1 MLCHAVQQF
10 AEADMKSKRATLLSG
25 NTRSRLFLTL
35 GLAVVLP
42 ALTLIYVNF
51 EHVKSIQRDKKVEGL
66 IHRDFQYILSV
77 TEKKLRDKTT
87 TLIEQAR
94 DGFPN
99 DTDTDADKRKKL
111 KAMLAQAPWFSYVF
125 VYDVDKGENNLI
137 LETQPKVSDAEREHV
152 AGMYNGWFGMEGRQM
167 VDLTNK
173 KTRRLFWYSGETE
186 TASGPT
192 YATTAFF
199 TFPQLA
205 KDRPVLGGASL
216 DTAYLKENFLPGLL
230 DETIST
236 KLSDKQEGSVASML
250 HELTPEDVDD
260 THPDKRLTMMVFLAD
275 AGSGRGYRPFSTS
288 ATWGSGKPEVSQNLD
303 DPFRGLTLGIKFQGT
318 TAEAISRRWVFQSFL
333 ILGVLSVLMIGGLVL
348 TYRSVNKQVAL
359 ARLKSDFVS
368 NVSHELRT
376 PLALIRLYAETLE
389 LGRITTNEKKHE
401 YYSIIRK
408 ESERLTALINN
419 ILDFSRI
426 EAGRK
431 EYDFRETDIAELVR
445 NTLDSYRFQIEQQ
458 GFVLEERIE
467 PGIPKV
473 RVDREAIARAL
484 VNLVNNALKYS
495 DSEKFLGVKLYREQ
509 SVLKLEVS
517 DRGIG
522 IERNEQARIFEKF
535 YRTCDPLVHNTKGS
549 GLGLSLVRHITHAHG
564 GQVEVESTP
573 GRGSKFTLS
582 LPLAGATQTATAGTT
597 GAA

>member
-1 MLCHAVQQF
+1 
-10 AEADMKSKRATLLSG
+10 MKSRRATTLLSG

-42 ALTLIYVNF
+42 ALGLVFVSFKHI
-51 EHVKSIQRDKKVEGL
+51 KGIQRDKKIEAL
-66 IHRDFQYILSV
+66 IHRDFQYILSIS
-77 TEKKLRDKTT
+77 EKKISQKSNSLV
-87 TLIEQAR
+87 EQAR
-94 DGFPN
+94 DAFPSN
-99 DTDTDADKRKKL
+99 KENEADKRKKL
-111 KAMLAQAPWFSYVF
+111 SELLAKTPWFAYAF
-125 VYDVDKGENNLI
+125 IYDADKGDKGLVMQA
-137 LETQPKVSDAEREHV
+137 QPKVAPTDLERMSK
-152 AGMYNGWFGMEGRQM
+152 MYGGWFSVEGHDMAAQIS
-167 VDLTNK
+167 K
-173 KTRRLFWYSGETE
+173 KTRRMQWYSGESESPT
-186 TASGPT
+186 GPI
-192 YATTAFF
+192 YNSTAFF
-199 TFPQLA
+199 TFPYLPKSQ
-205 KDRPVLGGASL
+205 PVLGGVVF
-216 DTAYLKENFLPGLL
+216 DTKYLKEHFFPGIL
-230 DETIST
+230 DELISK
-236 KLSDKQEGSVASML
+236 KLSDPQETTMADML
-250 HELTPEDVDD
+250 HELTPQDIDEGHQDE
-260 THPDKRLTMMVFLAD
+260 RLAMIVYVAD
-275 AGSGRGYRPFSTS
+275 GGSGRGYRPFSAST
-288 ATWGSGKPEVSQNLD
+288 AWGTGDPEVSHNLD
-303 DPFRGLTLGIKFQGT
+303 DPFRGLSLGIKFQGT
-318 TAEAISRRWVFQSFL
+318 TAEAIGRRFVFQSFL
-333 ILGVLSVLMIGGLVL
+333 ILGVLSVLMAGGLVL

-389 LGRITTNEKKHE
+389 LGRITTGEKKHE

-458 GFVLEERIE
+458 GFALEEQIE
-467 PGIPKV
+467 SGIPRV

-522 IERNEQARIFEKF
+522 IERHEQARIFEKF

-564 GQVEVESTP
+564 GEVEVESTP

-582 LPLAGATQTATAGTT
+582 LPLSGATQP

>member
-1 MLCHAVQQF
+1 
-10 AEADMKSKRATLLSG
+10 MKSKRVRLLSG
-25 NTRSRLFLTL
+25 NSRSRLVFTL

-51 EHVKSIQRDKKVEGL
+51 QHVKSIQRDKKVEAL
-66 IHRDFQYILSV
+66 IHRDFQYILSIS
-77 TEKKLRDKTT
+77 EKKLRQKTNGI
-87 TLIEQAR
+87 IEEAR
-94 DGFPN
+94 DEFPG
-99 DTDTDADKRKKL
+99 DSETEAEKRKKL
-111 KAMLAQAPWFSYVF
+111 ETILSQHPLFSHVF
-125 VYDVDKGENNLI
+125 IYDADKGEKGLI
-137 LETQPKVSDAEREHV
+137 VQTQPNVSEKERERLTKTY
-152 AGMYNGWFGMEGRQM
+152 AGWFGMEGHGM
-167 VDLTNK
+167 VETINK
-173 KTRRLFWYSGETE
+173 KTKRFIWYSGEME
-186 TASGPT
+186 TTNGPM
-192 YATTAFF
+192 YGTTSFF
-199 TFPQLA
+199 TFPQLSPNRA
-205 KDRPVLGGASL
+205 VLGGAGL
-216 DTAYLKENFLPGLL
+216 DTNYLKQTYLPGLL
-230 DETIST
+230 DEVISK
-236 KLSDKQEGSVASML
+236 KLSDKQDASVADML
-250 HELTPEDVDD
+250 HELTPQDVEEGGS
-260 THPDKRLTMMVFLAD
+260 HPDERLTMMVYLAD
-275 AGSGRGYRPFSTS
+275 AGTGQGYRPFVTPAS
-288 ATWGSGKPEVSQNLD
+288 WGTGKPEVSHNLD
-303 DPFRGLTLGIKFQGT
+303 DPFRGLSLGIKFQGT
-318 TAEAISRRWVFQSFL
+318 TAEAISQRWVFQSFL

-389 LGRITTNEKKHE
+389 LGRINTDDKKHE

-431 EYDFRETDIAELVR
+431 EYDFRETDIAELVQ

-458 GFVLEERIE
+458 GFALEEQIE
-467 PGIPKV
+467 TGIPKV

-495 DSEKFLGVKLYREQ
+495 DREKFLGVKLYRER
-509 SVLKLEVS
+509 SVLKLEVT

-522 IERNEQARIFEKF
+522 IDRNEQARIFEKF

-564 GQVEVESTP
+564 GEVEVESAP

-582 LPLAGATQTATAGTT
+582 LPLAGQPT
-597 GAA
+597 GNA

>member
-1 MLCHAVQQF
+1 
-10 AEADMKSKRATLLSG
+10 MKSKRREG
-25 NTRSRLFLTL
+25 NTRFRLVLTL

-42 ALTLIYVNF
+42 ALTLIVINF
-51 EHVKSIQRDKKVEGL
+51 RHVKSIQRDKQVEAL
-66 IHRDFQYILSV
+66 IHRDFDYILTISEKQINQKAYAL
-77 TEKKLRDKTT
+77 TE
-87 TLIEQAR
+87 EAR
-94 DGFPN
+94 DLFPA
-99 DTDTDADKRKKL
+99 DDAKPEEKSKQLD
-111 KAMLAQAPWFSYVF
+111 AVLAKNPWFSHVF
-125 VYDVDKGENNLI
+125 IFDSEKEII
-137 LETQPKVSDAEREHV
+137 LRSQPAKWNDPAFRADHERLKKL
-152 AGMYNGWFGMEGRQM
+152 YSGWFGMEGKLIMEELHKRP
-167 VDLTNK
+167 K
-173 KTRRLFWYSGETE
+173 PISWYGGEYK
-186 TASGPT
+186 GPDGQFH
-192 YATTAFF
+192 YTTSSFFAF
-199 TFPQLA
+199 PNIS
-205 KDRPVLGGASL
+205 KERVVLGGASF
-216 DTAYLKENFLPGLL
+216 DPDYLKQTFFPEVLDQLISKTLNKDQKGLVPG
-230 DETIST
+230 
-236 KLSDKQEGSVASML
+236 ML
-250 HELTPEDVDD
+250 HELKPLESNEHRDQ
-260 THPDKRLTMMVFLAD
+260 PLAMMVYSGDSTTSKLDHCLAMSP
-275 AGSGRGYRPFSTS
+275 GWSGGE
-288 ATWGSGKPEVSQNLD
+288 PEVSRNLD
-303 DPFRGLTLGIKFQGT
+303 DAFRGLKLGIKFEGT
-318 TAEAISRRWVFQSFL
+318 TAKAISDRWVFQSL
-333 ILGVLSVLMIGGLVL
+333 VILAVLSVLMIGGLVL

-389 LGRITTNEKKHE
+389 LGRITTQEKKNE

-458 GFVLEERIE
+458 GFALEEQIDA
-467 PGIPKV
+467 GIPPV

-495 DSEKFLGVKLYREQ
+495 HNEKFLGVRLYRDK

-535 YRTCDPLVHNTKGS
+535 YRTGDPLVHNTKGS
-549 GLGLSLVRHITHAHG
+549 GLGLSLVRHITRAHG
-564 GQVEVESTP
+564 GEVEVESIP

-582 LPLAGATQTATAGTT
+582 LPLQPGTT
-597 GAA
+597 GSA

>member
-1 MLCHAVQQF
+1 
-10 AEADMKSKRATLLSG
+10 MKSKRVRLLSG

-51 EHVKSIQRDKKVEGL
+51 QHVKSIQRDKKVEGL
-66 IHRDFQYILSV
+66 IHRDFQYILAV
-77 TEKKLRDKTT
+77 TEKKLREKTFA
-87 TLIEQAR
+87 LIEQGR
-94 DGFPN
+94 DQFPN
-99 DTDTDADKRKKL
+99 DGATEQDKRKKL
-111 KAMLAQAPWFSYVF
+111 KALLAQSPWFAYVF
-125 VYDVDKGENNLI
+125 IYDVDKSENKLI
-137 LETQPKVSDAEREHV
+137 LEAQPNLSETDRKQIAE
-152 AGMYNGWFGMEGRQM
+152 MYGGWFGMEGRQL
-167 VDLTNK
+167 VEQTNK
-173 KTRRLFWYSGETE
+173 RTKRMFWFSGETE
-186 TASGPT
+186 TSAGPT
-192 YATTAFF
+192 YATSAFF
-199 TFPQLA
+199 TFSHLP
-205 KDRPVLGGASL
+205 KNRPVLGGAGL
-216 DTAYLKENFLPGLL
+216 DTAYLKQNLLPALL

-236 KLSDKQEGSVASML
+236 KLSRKQEGSVASML
-250 HELTPEDVDD
+250 HELTPEDVD
-260 THPDKRLTMMVFLAD
+260 TSYPDKRLTMMVFLAD
-275 AGSGRGYRPFSTS
+275 GGSGRGYRPFSAS
-288 ATWGSGKPEVSQNLD
+288 STWGSGKPEVSQNLD
-303 DPFRGLTLGIKFQGT
+303 DPFRGLSLGIKFQGT
-318 TAEAISRRWVFQSFL
+318 TAEAISRNWVFQSFL
-333 ILGVLSVLMIGGLVL
+333 ILAVLSVLMIGGLVL

-389 LGRITTNEKKHE
+389 LGRITTTEKKNE

-509 SVLKLEVS
+509 SVLKLEVI

-522 IERNEQARIFEKF
+522 IERHEQARIFEKF

-564 GQVEVESTP
+564 GEVEVESTP

-582 LPLAGATQTATAGTT
+582 LPLAGANQP
-597 GAA
+597 GAVSAA

>member
-1 MLCHAVQQF
+1 MRSNRGAKLF
-10 AEADMKSKRATLLSG
+10 SG

-42 ALTLIYVNF
+42 ALSLVYVSF
-51 EHVKSIQRDKKVEGL
+51 RHVKSIQRDKKVEAL
-66 IHRDFQYILSV
+66 IHRDFQYILSI
-77 TEKKLRDKTT
+77 TEKRINQKTNS
-87 TLIEQAR
+87 LVEQAR
-94 DGFPN
+94 NNFPR
-99 DTDTDADKRKKL
+99 DKDSEADKRNKL
-111 KAMLAQAPWFSYVF
+111 NELLAQAPWLSYAF
-125 VYDVDKGENNLI
+125 IFDGDKGEKGLVI
-137 LETQPKVSDAEREHV
+137 QAQPKVAAHDLERMTK
-152 AGMYNGWFGMEGRQM
+152 MYGGWFGIDGHEMA
-167 VDLTNK
+167 LHIHK
-173 KTRRLFWYSGETE
+173 KTRRMQWYSGESE
-186 TASGPT
+186 SPNGPV
-192 YATTAFF
+192 YNTTAFF
-199 TFPQLA
+199 TFPDLP
-205 KDRPVLGGASL
+205 KTRPVLGGVVF
-216 DTAYLKENFLPGLL
+216 DTNYLKETFFPVLL
-230 DETIST
+230 DELISK
-236 KLSDKQEGSVASML
+236 KLSDPMETSVADML
-250 HELTPEDVDD
+250 HELTPRDIDQGHQDE
-260 THPDKRLTMMVFLAD
+260 RLAMMVYLAD
-275 AGSGRGYRPFSTS
+275 GGSGRGYRPFAASD
-288 ATWGSGKPEVSQNLD
+288 AWGNGDPEVSHNLE
-303 DPFRGLTLGIKFQGT
+303 DPFRGLSLGIKFQGT
-318 TAEAISRRWVFQSFL
+318 TAEAIGRRFVFQSFL

-348 TYRSVNKQVAL
+348 TYRSVNRQVAF

-389 LGRITTNEKKHE
+389 LGRINTAEKKHE

-458 GFVLEERIE
+458 GFALEEQIE
-467 PGIPKV
+467 SGIPRV

-495 DSEKFLGVKLYREQ
+495 DNEKFLGVKLYREQ
-509 SVLKLEVS
+509 SVLKLEVI

-522 IERNEQARIFEKF
+522 IERDEQDRIFEKF

-549 GLGLSLVRHITHAHG
+549 GLGLSLVRHITQAHG
-564 GQVEVESTP
+564 GEVEVESTP

-582 LPLAGATQTATAGTT
+582 LPLSGATQPGTT
-597 GAA
+597 GTA

>member
-1 MLCHAVQQF
+1 
-10 AEADMKSKRATLLSG
+10 MKSRRERLLSG
-25 NTRSRLFLTL
+25 NTRSRLLITL
-35 GLAVVLP
+35 SLAVVLP
-42 ALTLIYVNF
+42 ALTLIYVNYQ
-51 EHVKSIQRDKKVEGL
+51 HVKSIQRDKKVEAL
-66 IHRDFQYILSV
+66 IHRDFQYILSIS
-77 TEKKLRDKTT
+77 EKKINQKTYA
-87 TLIEQAR
+87 LVEQAK
-94 DGFPN
+94 DLFPKES
-99 DTDTDADKRKKL
+99 DSDADKRKKL
-111 KAMLAQAPWFSYVF
+111 AALLAQSPWFSHVF
-125 VYDVDKGENNLI
+125 IYDADKGDKALI
-137 LETQPKVSDAEREHV
+137 LETQPKTSEQAREQLLKN
-152 AGMYNGWFGMEGRQM
+152 YNSWFGIEGRETAQQINRRTKR
-167 VDLTNK
+167 LT
-173 KTRRLFWYSGETE
+173 WWSGEMDTQN
-186 TASGPT
+186 GPT
-192 YATTAFF
+192 YNTAVLF
-199 TFPQLA
+199 TFPYLP
-205 KDRPVLGGASL
+205 KDRPVFGGANF
-216 DTAYLKENFLPGLL
+216 DTKYLKETFFPEALN
-230 DETIST
+230 DVISK
-236 KLSDKQEGSVASML
+236 KLTDKEDRSVAGML
-250 HELTPEDVDD
+250 HELNPPDPEQGHQDE
-260 THPDKRLTMMVFLAD
+260 RLAMMVYIAD
-275 AGSGRGYRPFSTS
+275 AGSGRGYREFAASPS
-288 ATWGSGKPEVSQNLD
+288 WGTGKPEVSQNLD
-303 DPFRGLTLGIKFQGT
+303 DPFRGLGLGIKFQGT

-348 TYRSVNKQVAL
+348 TYRSVNKQVAF

-389 LGRITTNEKKHE
+389 LGRINTNEKKHE

-458 GFVLEERIE
+458 GFALEEQIE

-495 DSEKFLGVKLYREQ
+495 DNEKFLGVKLYREK
-509 SVLKLEVS
+509 SVLKLEVI

-522 IERNEQARIFEKF
+522 IERNEQSRIFEKF

-549 GLGLSLVRHITHAHG
+549 GLGLSLVRHITQAHG
-564 GQVEVESTP
+564 GEVEVESAP
-573 GRGSKFTLS
+573 GRGSKFTLL
-582 LPLAGATQTATAGTT
+582 LPLAGAVQPGTT

>member
-1 MLCHAVQQF
+1 
-10 AEADMKSKRATLLSG
+10 MKSKRETNA
-25 NTRSRLFLTL
+25 RSRLVLTL

-42 ALTLIYVNF
+42 ALTLIF
-51 EHVKSIQRDKKVEGL
+51 ITFQHIKSIQRDRKVEAL
-66 IHRDFQYILSV
+66 IHRDFQYLLTNSA
-77 TEKKLRDKTT
+77 KKINAKAYELT
-87 TLIEQAR
+87 EQAR
-94 DGFPN
+94 NDFPS
-99 DTDTDADKRKKL
+99 DTDSDDEKRRKL
-111 KAMLAQAPWFSYVF
+111 DLIAQKSPWFTHVF
-125 VYDVDKGENNLI
+125 LFDAQNGIIIQPHRDSMSEKEVGESA
-137 LETQPKVSDAEREHV
+137 K
-152 AGMYNGWFGMEGRQM
+152 MYNGWFSLEGPYLCEQM
-167 VDLTNK
+167 RK
-173 KTRRLFWYSGETE
+173 KTKPIIWYGGETDRANG
-186 TASGPT
+186 TV
-192 YATTAFF
+192 YITTAIF
-199 TFPQLA
+199 TFPDLYR
-205 KDRPVLGGASL
+205 DRTVLGGVSFNP
-216 DTAYLKENFLPGLL
+216 TYLKQTFFP
-230 DETIST
+230 
-236 KLSDKQEGSVASML
+236 QML
-250 HELTPEDVDD
+250 EELTSQDFSGDADQASAQGFYELAPREVIE
-260 THPDKRLTMMVFLAD
+260 HPDQKLALMVYPAD
-275 AGSGRGYRPFSTS
+275 AFKAEPDRPLAMSPG
-288 ATWGSGKPEVSQNLD
+288 WGSGKPEISYKLD
-303 DPFRGLTLGIKFQGT
+303 DPFRGLALGIKFQGT
-318 TAEAISRRWVFQSFL
+318 TAEAISRRWVLQSFL

-389 LGRITTNEKKHE
+389 LGRITTHEKKNE

-458 GFVLEERIE
+458 GFALEEHID
-467 PGIPKV
+467 PGIPRVK
-473 RVDREAIARAL
+473 VDREAIARAL

-495 DSEKFLGVKLYREQ
+495 DNEKFLGVRLYREQ

-522 IERNEQARIFEKF
+522 IERHEQARIFEKF

-549 GLGLSLVRHITHAHG
+549 GLGLSLVRHITQAHG
-564 GQVEVESTP
+564 GDVQVESTP

-582 LPLAGATQTATAGTT
+582 LPLTQQVESL
-597 GAA
+597 

>member
-1 MLCHAVQQF
+1 MLCPAVQPP
-10 AEADMKSKRATLLSG
+10 AEAAMKSKREG
-25 NTRSRLFLTL
+25 NTRFRLILTL

-51 EHVKSIQRDKKVEGL
+51 QHVKAIKRDKKVEAL
-66 IHRDFQYILSV
+66 IHRDFDYILAIS
-77 TEKKLRDKTT
+77 EKQINGKAYKLA
-87 TLIEQAR
+87 EQAR
-94 DGFPN
+94 SAFPN
-99 DTDTDADKRKKL
+99 VDAPVEEKNRQLDELLKKH
-111 KAMLAQAPWFSYVF
+111 PWFSHMF
-125 VYDVDKGENNLI
+125 I
-137 LETQPKVSDAEREHV
+137 FDAEKELVLRSQPAQCNDPAVRADHERLKKI
-152 AGMYNGWFGMEGRQM
+152 YNTWFGMEGKLIVEELHKRP
-167 VDLTNK
+167 K
-173 KTRRLFWYSGETE
+173 PISWYAGEYKGMDE
-186 TASGPT
+186 QLHYSSSS
-192 YATTAFF
+192 FF
-199 TFPQLA
+199 TFSYLPR
-205 KDRPVLGGASL
+205 DRVVLGGAVL
-216 DTAYLKENFLPGLL
+216 DTSYLKQTFFPEILDDLIAKQLNSDEKGLFPGMLAELKPSEVGEHKDQKLAMMLYPGDANNSRL
-230 DETIST
+230 DHP
-236 KLSDKQEGSVASML
+236 VAMS
-250 HELTPEDVDD
+250 
-260 THPDKRLTMMVFLAD
+260 
-275 AGSGRGYRPFSTS
+275 AGWSGGE
-288 ATWGSGKPEVSQNLD
+288 PEVYRNLD
-303 DPFRGLTLGIKFQGT
+303 DVFRGLRLGIKFQGT
-318 TAEAISRRWVFQSFL
+318 TAKAIGDRWVLQSLL
-333 ILGVLSVLMIGGLVL
+333 ILAALSVLMIGGLVL

-389 LGRITTNEKKHE
+389 LGRITKDEKKHE

-426 EAGRK
+426 EAGKK

-458 GFVLEERIE
+458 GFALEEQID
-467 PGIPKV
+467 PGIPRV

-495 DSEKFLGVKLYREQ
+495 DNEKFLAVRLYRENA
-509 SVLKLEVS
+509 VLKLEVS

-573 GRGSKFTLS
+573 GRGSKFTMS
-582 LPLAGATQTATAGTT
+582 LPLVQSEAVS
-597 GAA
+597 